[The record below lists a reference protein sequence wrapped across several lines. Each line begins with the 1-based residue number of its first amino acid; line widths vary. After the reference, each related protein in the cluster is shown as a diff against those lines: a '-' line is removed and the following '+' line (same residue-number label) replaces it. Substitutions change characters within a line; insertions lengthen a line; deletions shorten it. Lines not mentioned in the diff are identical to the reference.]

1 MDSSLKKQTKEI
13 LRTEQS
19 LNFPSRMGEQKEE
32 SILVVPADDFIL
44 HSFFRFPPVSSKDFS
59 LIYKV
64 VSSERAIGES
74 VYKQESGERIMTDEV
89 KQNQKIASS
98 EIEKEWNSS
107 ASFKLEFQTQGYGDE
122 FQKRVLIEHLES
134 GEAKTW
140 SRVDDLEIFDWILSQ
155 VEELN
160 ILSVKGELDDSPPA
174 IKITQVKFLQPS
186 VPVGMAV
193 NPDQAIPSSVL
204 SSNDPVALEVSFKLT
219 GDVSELIQQ
228 GFAYQMQGR
237 FHDRRTGI
245 DIPVRS
251 RSSESL
257 AIGQRNYTV
266 CLPEVLLS
274 PGTFR
279 LELVTM
285 LEHSSISPAIFQMP
299 IIQVV

>member
-1 MDSSLKKQTKEI
+1 MDSRLKKQANEI
-13 LRTEQS
+13 LSTGQS
-19 LNFPSRMGEQKEE
+19 LNFPSRMGGQKEE
-32 SILVVPADDFIL
+32 SALVVSADDFIL
-44 HSFFRFPPVSSKDFS
+44 RSFFRFPPVSSKEFS
-59 LIYKV
+59 LTYKE
-64 VSSERAIGES
+64 VSSERVIGES
-74 VYKQESGERIMTDEV
+74 VYKQESGERMMTDEV

-98 EIEKEWNSS
+98 EIENEWNAS
-107 ASFKLEFQTQGYGDE
+107 ASFKLEFQTQRYGNE

-140 SRVDDLEIFDWILSQ
+140 SRIDDQEIFDWILGQ
-155 VEELN
+155 VEELD
-160 ILSVKGELDDSPPA
+160 ILFVKGKVDDSPPA
-174 IKITQVKFLQPS
+174 IKITQIKFLQPS

-193 NPDQAIPSSVL
+193 NPDQAIPSSVI

-228 GFAYQMQGR
+228 GFAYQIQGK

-245 DIPVRS
+245 DIPVRLG
-251 RSSESL
+251 SSESL
-257 AIGQRNYTV
+257 AIDQRNYTV

-285 LEHSSISPAIFQMP
+285 LEHASISPAIFQIP
-299 IIQVV
+299 IIQVI